1 MGDDAV
7 VVDAP
12 PAEDFDAFRTRLATV
27 DGFEVDEFTVD
38 LGDFLLLVAAVQA
51 HEWKADSPSRV
62 QKAAL
67 VSKLRALQLD
77 YTDVPIIIASCN
89 R

>member
-7 VVDAP
+7 VIEPP
-12 PAEDFDAFRTRLATV
+12 PAEDFDAFRTRLAAV

-38 LGDFLLLVAAVQA
+38 LGDFLLLVGAVQA
-51 HEWKADSPSRV
+51 HEWKADSPSWD

-67 VSKLRALQLD
+67 AQSANIW
-77 YTDVPIIIASCN
+77 PFE
-89 R
+89 